1 MLRRG
6 FGSVLGARTSKQVWR
21 RMVVTLAQVE
31 GALKEKLGAEKV
43 EVFDTSGGCGA
54 SFEVSLVISEQF
66 QGKRAL
72 ERHRL
77 INGALSEEL
86 KEIHALSIKKTY
98 TPEEFEKKG

>member
-1 MLRRG
+1 
-6 FGSVLGARTSKQVWR
+6 
-21 RMVVTLAQVE
+21 MVVTLAQVE

-77 INGALSEEL
+77 VRPLHD
-86 KEIHALSIKKTY
+86 KCEIFPSSQWAMRSI
-98 TPEEFEKKG
+98 